1 MRGGHAYKRSVL
13 LIKHAEDE
21 DLEDGSDEEPL
32 NGLVEALFDEIER
45 LRLQVR
51 LHNIVMFSQTAEN
64 SQLFESEMRSAV
76 IEAETRE
83 EVMREMEERI
93 LEIEKRF
100 TRRLMNEVRFSR

>member
-1 MRGGHAYKRSVL
+1 VL
-13 LIKHAEDE
+13 LTKHAEDE
-21 DLEDGSDEEPL
+21 DVDDGSDEEPL

-51 LHNIVMFSQTAEN
+51 RHNVVVLSQPTEN
-64 SQLFESEMRSAV
+64 PQLFESEMRSAV

-93 LEIEKRF
+93 QEIEKRF